1 MRQSVC
7 LLLLLLAGS
16 FLFGQNH
23 SFQMKC
29 VRAEY
34 VDNDTSFC
42 LTSQMGQIIDISI
55 SEDSRKGFV
64 GGKIFDKKGK
74 LHYSSTYNEIDFWL
88 YYTYCQFN
96 EDFTKLEIRM
106 HDERMKQLNGKWKN
120 EMKFYSFDLESPV
133 FSSKE
138 EFEIEW
144 NL

>member
-7 LLLLLLAGS
+7 LLLLLFAGS
-16 FLFGQNH
+16 ILFGQNR

-29 VRAEY
+29 VWAEY

-42 LTSQMGQIIDISI
+42 LTSQMGQIIDVSI
-55 SEDSRKGFV
+55 SEDSRHSFI
-64 GGKIFDKKGK
+64 GGKIFDKEGE
-74 LHYSSTYNEIDFWL
+74 LLYSSTHYEIDFWL

-106 HDERMKQLNGKWKN
+106 HDERMKQLNGKWKD
-120 EMKFYSFDLESPV
+120 EMKFYSFDLESPM